1 MREMLDK
8 FLKSAGAALSSKP
21 IDKSQPDP
29 EYTFGATI
37 DDYGKIEH
45 YVTKTQI
52 VLKDPKAGVNE
63 ESEKSFKT
71 VENLGPK
78 PIFSEQG
85 SVFGKPSA
93 DVDSPV
99 AKTLSDNSKSPAKR

>member
-37 DDYGKIEH
+37 DDNGKIEH
-45 YVTKTQI
+45 YVAKTEI

-63 ESEKSFKT
+63 ESKNSFKK
-71 VENLGPK
+71 VENLGPN
-78 PIFSEQG
+78 PIFSEKG
-85 SVFGKPSA
+85 SVFGRPSA
-93 DVDSPV
+93 VVDSPV
-99 AKTLSDNSKSPAKR
+99 AKTVLDNSKSR